1 MSKKNYSYEGRIKI
15 STNPVRWAASKQE
28 FIDNL
33 VEEYNDVCS
42 ELFDIYPIDIEVTDS
57 DNPEDEE
64 EQSNE

>member
-1 MSKKNYSYEGRIKI
+1 MSEGKYRYEARIQI
-15 STNPVRWAASKQE
+15 STNPVRYANSKEE
-28 FIDNL
+28 FIKNL
-33 VEEYNDVCS
+33 VEEYNEICS

>member
-1 MSKKNYSYEGRIKI
+1 MSIKTYRYEGRITI
-15 STNPVRWAASKQE
+15 STNPVRWATSKQE

-33 VEEYNDVCS
+33 VEEYNDICS
-42 ELFDIYPIDIEVTDS
+42 ELFDIYDDDIEVLDS